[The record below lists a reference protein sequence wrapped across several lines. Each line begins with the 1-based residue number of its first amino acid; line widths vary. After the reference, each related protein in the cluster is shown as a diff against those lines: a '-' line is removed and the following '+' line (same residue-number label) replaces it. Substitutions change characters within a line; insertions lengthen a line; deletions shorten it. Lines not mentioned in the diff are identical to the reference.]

1 MLLDPIALYFFTR
14 NNRWNGRTELFKQF
28 FGSVLRYRI
37 FFLRLANSSLYRNIV
52 VRNRRRFFVRHLQSN
67 VRMVLQL
74 TKPVEALFF
83 DGFYKILNPKRL
95 RIFKSWFVSET
106 K

>member
-52 VRNRRRFFVRHLQSN
+52 VRNRRNFFVRHMQSN
-67 VRMVLQL
+67 IRMVR
-74 TKPVEALFF
+74 E
-83 DGFYKILNPKRL
+83 
-95 RIFKSWFVSET
+95 
-106 K
+106 